1 MQGLDI
7 LLFDGLLRN
16 KGNMRL
22 TRCSADRFSVVAVV
36 LLPTYERLHIL
47 RADQLHFV
55 SERFEYARPVECSRA
70 GFEDDRAPINLREDL
85 DELIAHYSA
94 LQHDVAAA
102 VHAVELVFIYETW
115 TTTNMARKCG
125 RARKGERLRAD
136 VPHGHWKTTT
146 FVAGLRRSGMVA
158 PMVLDGPINRNGSR
172 SMSNTFLSRHSSRAT
187 SLSWTISA
195 ATRGPPCAMPSRRQ
209 ARSCFTCRHTAPTSI
224 RSKKPFRS

>member
-1 MQGLDI
+1 MSTISREGHDARP
-7 LLFDGLLRN
+7 GYPAVRRLLRN

-115 TTTNMARKCG
+115 TSTNMARTHG
-125 RARKGERLRAD
+125 RCARGERLRAG

-146 FVAGLRRSGMVA
+146 FVAGLRRSGIAA
-158 PMVLDGPINRNGSR
+158 PFVLDGPINRNAFEIYVAKVLVP
-172 SMSNTFLSRHSSRAT
+172 NSSRAT
-187 SLSWTISA
+187 SS
-195 ATRGPPCAMPSRRQ
+195 
-209 ARSCFTCRHTAPTSI
+209 
-224 RSKKPFRS
+224 